1 MEIKDLDYNI
11 QYDEATKT
19 VKFTGSI
26 RLQNLP
32 AYEPIK
38 LFLRDVAKLCQG
50 TLLTMDFRDLQ
61 FVNSSGITTLS
72 MFIIDSRKSAAYQI
86 KIQGSLNVSW
96 QSKSLSNF
104 KKLWDQVVL
113 EIS

>member
-1 MEIKDLDYNI
+1 MEIKDIDYNI

-19 VKFTGSI
+19 VKFNGSI

-32 AYEPIK
+32 AYEPLK
-38 LFLRDVAKLCQG
+38 LFLRDAAKMCQG
-50 TLLTMDFRDLQ
+50 SLLTLDFRDLQ

-72 MFIIDSRKSAAYQI
+72 MFIIDSRKSATCQI

>member
-11 QYDEATKT
+11 QYNEATKT
-19 VKFTGSI
+19 VKFVGSI

-38 LFLRDVAKLCQG
+38 LFLRDAAKLSQG
-50 TLLTMDFRDLQ
+50 SALTLDFRDLQ

-72 MFIIDSRKSAAYQI
+72 MFIIDSRKTAAYQI
-86 KIQGSLNVSW
+86 KIQGSTNISW

>member
-38 LFLRDVAKLCQG
+38 LFLKDAAKQCQG
-50 TLLTMDFRDLQ
+50 SVLIIDFRDLQ
-61 FVNSSGITTLS
+61 FVNSSGITTFS
-72 MFIIDSRKSAAYQI
+72 MFIIDSRKSASYQI
-86 KIQGSLNVSW
+86 KILGSLNVSW

-113 EIS
+113 DIS

>member
-1 MEIKDLDYNI
+1 MEIKDLDYHI
-11 QYDEATKT
+11 QFDETTRT
-19 VKFTGSI
+19 VKFVGSI

-38 LFLRDVAKLCQG
+38 NFLRDVAKLCQG
-50 TLLTMDFRDLQ
+50 VSLTMDFKELQ

-72 MFIIDSRKSAAYQI
+72 MFIIDSRKSASYQI
-86 KIQGSLNVSW
+86 KILGSLNVSW

-113 EIS
+113 EIA